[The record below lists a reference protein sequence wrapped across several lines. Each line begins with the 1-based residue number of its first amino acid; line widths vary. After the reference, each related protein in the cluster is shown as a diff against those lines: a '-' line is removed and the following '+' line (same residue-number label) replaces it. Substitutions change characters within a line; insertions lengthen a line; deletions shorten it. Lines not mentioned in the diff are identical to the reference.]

1 MKRKVSWSEIIGG
14 YINVKVNIKYWLQF
28 RIGKFS
34 KRIGYQYINRSLN
47 SMEYNILMTE
57 LYGNKYLQ
65 NKYTENEEQILNSKR
80 WLAGIVDTY
89 LNPEKAKLS
98 MCDAGANKGYL
109 MKAFRELG
117 YDCYGFDILEDTSE
131 IIDYEKDHYLLGSI
145 LQIPKF
151 DKSFDIVTCTNVFEH
166 IPINFIDTMAAELL
180 KLSPKYFVFEISV
193 DAMSDGHI
201 TLKGKRF
208 WLKKFPGYRIMAE
221 LTGEL
226 KQELS
231 LNGEHY
237 QYTGVPRNKWNS
249 VPGIIFMERL

>member
-1 MKRKVSWSEIIGG
+1 
-14 YINVKVNIKYWLQF
+14 
-28 RIGKFS
+28 
-34 KRIGYQYINRSLN
+34 
-47 SMEYNILMTE
+47 MEYNILMTE

-89 LNPEKAKLS
+89 LNPKKEKLS

-117 YDCYGFDILEDTSE
+117 YDSYG
-131 IIDYEKDHYLLGSI
+131 
-145 LQIPKF
+145 F
-151 DKSFDIVTCTNVFEH
+151 DKSFDIVTCTNVFEQ
-166 IPINFIDTMAAELL
+166 IPINFIDTMA
-180 KLSPKYFVFEISV
+180 
-193 DAMSDGHI
+193 
-201 TLKGKRF
+201 
-208 WLKKFPGYRIMAE
+208 AE

-249 VPGIIFMERL
+249 VPGIIFMEKFKNSL